1 MTMTLWKLT
10 RKINL
15 ALPEELLARVD
26 AAAAEKYMSRSEYI
40 RYVLNNEVL
49 SNPPKPAH
57 DIEPV
62 DTKWL
67 ALDDS

>member
-1 MTMTLWKLT
+1 MTLWKLT

-26 AAAAEKYMSRSEYI
+26 EAAAERYMSRSDYI

-49 SNPPKPAH
+49 KTDKNSH
-57 DIEPV
+57 STEPV

>member
-1 MTMTLWKLT
+1 MTLWKLT

-49 SNPPKPAH
+49 KQQSDSFNNNPPP
-57 DIEPV
+57 DQ
-62 DTKWL
+62 KWL
-67 ALDDS
+67 AVDDS

>member
-1 MTMTLWKLT
+1 MTLWKLT

-26 AAAAEKYMSRSEYI
+26 ASAAEKYMSRSEYI

-49 SNPPKPAH
+49 SRPAKTFNSADPPDP
-57 DIEPV
+57 
-62 DTKWL
+62 KWL

>member
-1 MTMTLWKLT
+1 MTLWKLT

-26 AAAAEKYMSRSEYI
+26 AAATEKYMSRSEYI

-49 SNPPKPAH
+49 RPSKRPPSINPPDP
-57 DIEPV
+57 
-62 DTKWL
+62 KWL
-67 ALDDS
+67 DLNDS

>member
-1 MTMTLWKLT
+1 MTLWKLT

-49 SNPPKPAH
+49 KQPANTLNNNAPPDP
-57 DIEPV
+57 
-62 DTKWL
+62 KWL
-67 ALDDS
+67 AIDDS